1 MAIDT
6 LLPKK
11 LDKTDDS
18 YKSVEELDKVLSYAK
33 EQSIRNIALT
43 GPFGSGKSSVL
54 TTLMSKSENYNNH
67 IFLNI
72 SLATLQENDEKI
84 INEDTP
90 SDDSQNSDNQKNDNQ
105 KNKRKE
111 QYLDEQIEKLNRKIE
126 YSILQQIIYREKS
139 ETVPNSRFK
148 RITHLSKKELIKKSL
163 FGILTFICYL
173 ILFEPSLLR
182 IDTISNL
189 FNLGI
194 TWNTIFDFLS
204 SVWLLYVLFKSIR
217 YIIQS
222 YSNSKLNKLN
232 LKDGTID
239 INNEECSI
247 FNKHLDE
254 ILYFFQATDYN
265 VVIIEDLDRFN
276 TTDIFLKLRELNQL
290 INESKIVDRHI
301 TFIYAVKDDIFK
313 DEERTKFFDYII
325 SVIPIINPS
334 NSKDKLKSALES
346 NGCGNDGISDEDLSE
361 MAFFIQDMRILTNIV
376 NEYKQYRDV
385 LCANNNSKLNKTKLL
400 AMIVYKNY
408 HPKDFALLHRRQG
421 NVYNCINSKKLFI
434 NEALKDIE
442 AQNKE
447 IAKKEDDFLNTSHI
461 KTTELRL
468 LLLYKWKE
476 TINPQFSSIYI
487 DNSYYSLEQI
497 SSNDELFEKL
507 LSMQS
512 IQYRTH
518 NGYYHTQTQY
528 TNSIELFIQNNGFKE
543 RLELLTLDN
552 NYFESEYKRIIKEK
566 TRIKS
571 LRIKDLIK
579 QYNLGKCDI
588 YKNLKLSDM
597 QDVFIRLGYI
607 DEEYY
612 DYISYFYPE
621 MISSEDR
628 DLLLSIKRQIEKPY
642 DTHIDKIDNFVKELK
657 DYMFES
663 DAILNNDLLDYL
675 AKEESQRNKFEMFMQ
690 RIECKSMPLEFLVQY
705 YIYGNM
711 QEIVFKHLIKWNN
724 SKTWNKILNWNDKTN
739 KTTLIEAY
747 LKFCSNITPEI
758 QIWLNNNYKFIT
770 NHIENISLDKSLKL
784 ASNSSFIELCDN
796 SDDLLDY
803 VIEFNC
809 YQISLNNLFVITKQ
823 LCKGITTLSL
833 ENLNYTRIKK
843 TNNNNFIKHIDNN
856 ISLAITEFQDINK
869 DESSENI
876 IYILNHPNISN
887 DIKLNYLNGQQNH
900 IDNFNKIND
909 TTLYDIAIET
919 LIIAPTWQNVSFY
932 YQYKGLCDLL
942 IKYIYHYT
950 NILSN
955 DQCSD
960 YITNKSD
967 LYNSLFGTNLLD
979 IKSYQKLLNCFNN
992 VEINLCQLA
1001 SLETER
1007 LIILINANKLQ
1018 FNQDTISIMNK
1029 TQAFA
1034 EYIIHHSKQFINNLN
1049 LNYEFNTDSIYKIIS
1064 SNAFSLD
1071 EKYNIIGII
1080 PPDILKN
1087 SHKSADVVINIYIK
1101 KQQINI
1107 SNETLS
1113 YLLKNVTTKENKI
1126 LLVTTLIENG
1136 YTDHNNIT
1144 KLLSSIGNEYEEICN
1159 KSRRAKLHNNKLNS
1173 SLLNALENI
1182 KFISSSK
1189 EDDKDKNFLR
1199 VYHKS
1204 QHK

>member
-11 LDKTDDS
+11 LEKTDDS
-18 YKSVEELDKVLSYAK
+18 YQSVEELNNVLSSAK
-33 EQSIRNIALT
+33 ELGIRNIALT
-43 GPFGSGKSSVL
+43 GPFGSGKSSILV
-54 TTLMSKSENYNNH
+54 TLRKDFSKGRKY
-67 IFLNI
+67 LPI
-72 SLATLQENDEKI
+72 SLATLQANEEELATVKNTKENLTD
-84 INEDTP
+84 
-90 SDDSQNSDNQKNDNQ
+90 KNDSDANA
-105 KNKRKE
+105 KNKE
-111 QYLDEQIEKLNRKIE
+111 EIIENLNRKIE
-126 YSILQQIIYREKS
+126 YSILQQIIYREKAQ
-139 ETVPNSRFK
+139 TVPNSRFK
-148 RITHLSKKELIKKSL
+148 RIAHLSKWELFLYSL
-163 FGILTFICYL
+163 FGVISLICFF
-173 ILFEPSLLR
+173 ILFEPDFVKVESLY
-182 IDTISNL
+182 NL
-189 FNLGI
+189 FSWGEKCNL
-194 TWNTIFDFLS
+194 IFDIISSCCLLS
-204 SVWLLYVLFKSIR
+204 VLFFTIR
-217 YIIQS
+217 YILKS
-222 YSNSKLNKLN
+222 FSNSKLNKLN
-232 LKDGTID
+232 LKNGEIE
-239 INNEECSI
+239 IVENNSI
-247 FNKHLDE
+247 FNTHLDE
-254 ILYFFQATDYN
+254 ILYFFQVTDYD

-276 TTDIFLKLRELNQL
+276 TPDIFLKLRELNQL

-325 SVIPIINPS
+325 TVIPIINSS
-334 NSKDKLKSALES
+334 NSKDILKYALKAKCCS
-346 NGCGNDGISDEDLSE
+346 DDGISDEDLSE
-361 MAFFIQDMRILTNIV
+361 IAFFIQDMRILTNIV
-376 NEYKQYRDV
+376 NEYKQYRDR
-385 LCANNNSKLNKTKLL
+385 LCASNNSKLNKTKLL

-408 HPKDFALLHRRQG
+408 HPQDFALLHRRQG
-421 NVYNCINSKKLFI
+421 NVYNCINSKRLFI

-447 IAKKEDDFLNTSHI
+447 IAKEEDDFLDSLHI

-468 LLLYKWKE
+468 LLLYKWKK
-476 TINPQFSSIYI
+476 TIHSQLSSIYI

-507 LSMQS
+507 LTIQT
-512 IQYRTH
+512 IQYQYYYYNSFH
-518 NGYYHTQTQY
+518 N
-528 TNSIELFIQNNGFKE
+528 NSCNNNIESFIIEQGFDK
-543 RLELLTLDN
+543 RLELLTLDDD
-552 NYFESEYKRIIKEK
+552 YFESEYKRIIKEEI
-566 TRIKS
+566 RIKS

-690 RIECKSMPLEFLVQY
+690 RIECESMPLEFLVQY

-711 QEIVFKHLIKWNN
+711 QEIVFKHLIEWNN
-724 SKTWNKILNWNDKTN
+724 LKTWNKILNWNDETN

-747 LKFCSNITPEI
+747 LKYCSNITPEI

-770 NHIENISLDKSLKL
+770 NHIEDISLDKSLKL

-833 ENLNYTRIKK
+833 ENLNYTRIKE
-843 TNNNNFIKHIDNN
+843 TNNNNFIEHIDNN

-909 TTLYDIAIET
+909 TTLYDIAIEA
-919 LIIAPTWQNVSFY
+919 LIITPTWLNISFY
-932 YQYKGLCDLL
+932 YQHKGLCDSF
-942 IKYIYHYT
+942 IKYINHYI

-955 DQCSD
+955 NQCPDS
-960 YITNKSD
+960 ITNKSD

-979 IKSYQKLLNCFNN
+979 INNYQKLLNCFNN
-992 VEINLCQLA
+992 VEINSSKLA
-1001 SLETER
+1001 NLETKR

-1064 SNAFSLD
+1064 NNAFSSD

-1087 SHKSADVVINIYIK
+1087 FHKIADIAINIFIE

-1113 YLLKNVTTKENKI
+1113 YLFKNATSEENKI
-1126 LLVTTLIENG
+1126 LFVTTLIENG
-1136 YTDHNNIT
+1136 YTDHNNIAE
-1144 KLLSSIGNEYEEICN
+1144 LLSSIGNEYEEICD

-1182 KFISSSK
+1182 KFISSYK

>member
-11 LDKTDDS
+11 LEKTDDS
-18 YKSVEELDKVLSYAK
+18 YQSVEELNNVLSSAK
-33 EQSIRNIALT
+33 ELGIRNIALT
-43 GPFGSGKSSVL
+43 GPFGSGKSSILV
-54 TTLMSKSENYNNH
+54 TLRKNFSKGRKY
-67 IFLNI
+67 LPI
-72 SLATLQENDEKI
+72 SLATLQA
-84 INEDTP
+84 NEEELVTTVKDTKRNLT
-90 SDDSQNSDNQKNDNQ
+90 DKNDSDSNA
-105 KNKRKE
+105 KNKE
-111 QYLDEQIEKLNRKIE
+111 EIIENLNRKIE
-126 YSILQQIIYREKS
+126 YSILQQIIYREKAQ
-139 ETVPNSRFK
+139 TVPNSRFK
-148 RITHLSKKELIKKSL
+148 RIAHLSKWKLFLYPLSGVISLIC
-163 FGILTFICYL
+163 FL
-173 ILFEPSLLR
+173 ILFEPSFVKVESLH
-182 IDTISNL
+182 NL
-189 FNLGI
+189 FSWGEKWNL
-194 TWNTIFDFLS
+194 IFDIIS
-204 SVWLLYVLFKSIR
+204 SCWLLFVLFFAIR
-217 YIIQS
+217 YILKS
-222 YSNSKLNKLN
+222 FSNSKLNKLN
-232 LKDGTID
+232 LKNGEIE
-239 INNEECSI
+239 IVENNSI
-247 FNKHLDE
+247 FNTHLDE
-254 ILYFFQATDYN
+254 ILYFFQVTDYN

-276 TTDIFLKLRELNQL
+276 TPDIFLKLRELNQL
-290 INESKIVDRHI
+290 INESQIVDRHI

-325 SVIPIINPS
+325 TVIPIINSS
-334 NSKDKLKSALES
+334 NSKDKLKSALKAK
-346 NGCGNDGISDEDLSE
+346 GCSNDGISDEDLSE
-361 MAFFIQDMRILTNIV
+361 IAFFIQDMRILTNIV
-376 NEYKQYRDV
+376 NEYKQYRDR
-385 LCANNNSKLNKTKLL
+385 LCTSNDSKLNKTKLL

-408 HPKDFALLHRRQG
+408 HPQDFALLHRRQG
-421 NVYNCINSKKLFI
+421 NVYNCINSKRLFI

-442 AQNKE
+442 AHHKD
-447 IAKKEDDFLNTSHI
+447 IAKEEDDFLDSLHI

-468 LLLYKWKE
+468 LLLYQWKG
-476 TINPQFSSIYI
+476 TIHKQLSSINI

-497 SSNDELFEKL
+497 SCNDELFKKL
-507 LSMQS
+507 LTIQT
-512 IQYRTH
+512 IQYQYYYYNSYH
-518 NGYYHTQTQY
+518 N
-528 TNSIELFIQNNGFKE
+528 NSCNNNIEDFIIKQGFDK
-543 RLELLTLDN
+543 RLELLALDN
-552 NYFESEYKRIIKEK
+552 DYFEYEYKRIIEEK

-579 QYNLGKCDI
+579 QYNLGKSDI

-621 MISSEDR
+621 MVSSNDR
-628 DLLLSIKRQIEKPY
+628 DLLLSIKRQLEKPY
-642 DTHIDKIDNFVKELK
+642 DTHIDKINNFVKELK

-663 DAILNNDLLDYL
+663 DAILNNDLLDYI
-675 AKEESQRNKFEMFMQ
+675 AKEESLKNKFNMFMQ
-690 RIECKSMPLEFLVQY
+690 RIECESIPLEFLAQY
-705 YIYGNM
+705 YLYGNM
-711 QEIVFKHLIKWNN
+711 QEIVFKHLIEWD
-724 SKTWNKILNWNDKTN
+724 SLKTWNKILNWNDETKKN
-739 KTTLIEAY
+739 TLIEAY
-747 LKFCSNITPEI
+747 LKFCSHIKTEV
-758 QIWLNNNYKFIT
+758 QIWINDNYKFIT
-770 NHIENISLDKSLKL
+770 THIDRISLNKSIKL
-784 ASNSSFIELCDN
+784 ASNSSFVELCDDSN
-796 SDDLLDY
+796 DLLDY
-803 VIEFNC
+803 VIEHNC
-809 YQISLNNLFVITKQ
+809 YKISLNNLFIITKR

-833 ENLNYTRIKK
+833 ENLNYTRIKE
-843 TNNNNFIKHIDNN
+843 TNNNIFIEHIDNN

-869 DESSENI
+869 DESSDNI
-876 IYILNHPNISN
+876 IYILNNPNISN
-887 DIKLNYLNGQQNH
+887 DIKLKYLKGQQNH

-1064 SNAFSLD
+1064 NNAFSLD

-1144 KLLSSIGNEYEEICN
+1144 KLLPSIGNEYEEICN
-1159 KSRRAKLHNNKLNS
+1159 KSRRAKLHNNNLNS

-1189 EDDKDKNFLR
+1189 EDDKDKNFIR